1 MVAMMVVVWGS
12 GGYSSGFGCGC
23 YGSRFG
29 GGRSGGGGQWGLCR
43 GRGYTCVVEETMEA
57 DKVIEDDGVVV
68 VQVLVVQVGGG
79 GFFTHIQ
86 GQEGLSHM

>member
-1 MVAMMVVVWGS
+1 
-12 GGYSSGFGCGC
+12 
-23 YGSRFG
+23 
-29 GGRSGGGGQWGLCR
+29 
-43 GRGYTCVVEETMEA
+43 MEA

-86 GQEGLSHM
+86 GQEGLSHMQQSWGI